1 MNGLA
6 CHFAPNPE
14 FKREPQ
20 MHEFGMTK
28 ARSMGPVVAAVQR
41 AGGSVPRLF
50 RRAELPLRLIEH
62 PNCLIPLRDQ
72 LKLVEFAAFEIGD
85 PGLPARLSTEGGVK
99 HLGAFGDY
107 VCAAPRL
114 GVAIARCNAQMTSML
129 QSATHIRLL
138 RLGANVMWT
147 YMLTDD
153 ATIGRQKNEV
163 FALGYMI
170 DLIRRFSEGAAVALG
185 RKCLAHRP
193 WIAPQSRIIGLR
205 DCRRRNRGPDFPR
218 AMPRAAQLP
227 APGSPQRW
235 VRQDLPDPSDI
246 VAHVERL
253 INLGLI
259 DRRPAESWVCRKLR
273 TSTRTMQRALAAKQ
287 TSYERILSR
296 VLSRRAAALVS
307 DNRISI
313 TQIGYELGY
322 SDVAHFTRA
331 FTRWFGESP
340 QSWRRR
346 AAS

>member
-1 MNGLA
+1 
-6 CHFAPNPE
+6 
-14 FKREPQ
+14 
-20 MHEFGMTK
+20 
-28 ARSMGPVVAAVQR
+28 MGPVVAAVQR
-41 AGGSVPRLF
+41 AGGSVQRLF
-50 RRAELPLRLIEH
+50 RRAELPLGLIDD

-85 PGLPARLSTEGGVK
+85 PSLPARLSTEGGVG

-107 VCAAPRL
+107 VCAASRL
-114 GVAIARCNAQMTSML
+114 GVAVARCNAHMNSML
-129 QSATHIRLL
+129 QSATRL
-138 RLGANVMWT
+138 RLFRRGTDVIWT
-147 YMLTDD
+147 YTLTDD

-163 FALGYMI
+163 LALGYML
-170 DLIRRFSEGAAVALG
+170 DLIRRFSEGAAVTV
-185 RKCLAHRP
+185 R
-193 WIAPQSRIIGLR
+193 
-205 DCRRRNRGPDFPR
+205 
-218 AMPRAAQLP
+218 AQLP
-227 APGSPQRW
+227 GAPPVDCSRIEDTFGCEIAGGEIAALIFP
-235 VRQDLPDPSDI
+235 VRYLELSNSGQPALHSHEVHQDLPDPSDI

-273 TSTRTMQRALAAKQ
+273 TSSRTMQRALAAEQ

-340 QSWRRR
+340 MAWRRR
-346 AAS
+346 AAVDGACMR